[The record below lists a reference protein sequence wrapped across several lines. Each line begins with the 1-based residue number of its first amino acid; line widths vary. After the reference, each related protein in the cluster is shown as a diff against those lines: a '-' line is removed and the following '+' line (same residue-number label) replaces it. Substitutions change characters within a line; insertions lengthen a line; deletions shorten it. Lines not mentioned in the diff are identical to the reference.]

1 MTLNK
6 YSILRAVFRYFGRC
20 PTQTRLRWGRL
31 LGWLT
36 PRLMRSRAHIVR
48 TNLRLCFPTLS
59 DQERAALLQR
69 HFYLLAQSIIDRGL
83 IWFGTPDRVAQ
94 TIKISGLEHFDAL
107 LQANRKI
114 LVLAP
119 HFIGLDAAGSRL
131 TMHSKRTATFYTP
144 SSDRDVDALMRE
156 GRARFNESL
165 LISRKDGIR
174 GLIRLLRQGIPV
186 YYLPD
191 MDFGPKGAVFVP
203 FFGVP
208 AATLP
213 STAQI
218 AQSWDAAVL
227 PIISNLDL
235 ATGVYNVHILPPV
248 PNFPGTDDLTAATA
262 RINRLIEEW
271 VREDPAQYYWV
282 HRRFKTRPNDGP
294 KPY

>member
-6 YSILRAVFRYFGRC
+6 SRLLRAVFQYFGHC
-20 PTQTRLRWGRL
+20 PTKTRLRWGRL

-36 PRLMRSRAHIVR
+36 PRVMRSRAHIVR
-48 TNLRLCFPTLS
+48 TNLRLCFPDMTNK
-59 DQERAALLQR
+59 EREALLKR

-83 IWFGTPDRVAQ
+83 IWFGQPERIAQ
-94 TIKISGLEHFDAL
+94 TVQIEGLEHFDEL
-107 LQANRKI
+107 LAANRKI

-131 TMHSKRTATFYTP
+131 TMHSKHTATFYTP
-144 SSDRDVDALMRE
+144 SSDPDVDALMCE
-156 GRARFNESL
+156 GRTRFNESF
-165 LISRKDGIR
+165 LISRKNGIR

-203 FFGVP
+203 FFGIP

-227 PIISNLDL
+227 PIISNLNSE
-235 ATGVYNVHILPPV
+235 TGVYNVQILAPV
-248 PNFPGTDDLTAATA
+248 PNFPGTDDLITATA
-262 RINRLIEEW
+262 RINHLIEDW
-271 VREDPAQYYWV
+271 VKQDPAQYYWV
-282 HRRFKTRPNDGP
+282 HRRFKTRPNNGP

>member
-6 YSILRAVFRYFGRC
+6 SKLLRAVFQYFGRC
-20 PTQTRLRWGRL
+20 PTHTRLRWGRL

-36 PRLMRSRAHIVR
+36 PRLMRSRAHVVR
-48 TNLRLCFPTLS
+48 TNLQLCFPKLS
-59 DQERAALLQR
+59 EKEREALLQR

-83 IWFGTPDRVAQ
+83 IWFGKPDRVAQ
-94 TIKISGLEHFDAL
+94 TVKINGLEHFDNL
-107 LQANRKI
+107 LAANRKI
-114 LVLAP
+114 LILAP

-144 SSDRDVDALMRE
+144 SSDPDVDALMRE
-156 GRARFNESL
+156 GRSRFNESF

-191 MDFGPKGAVFVP
+191 MDFGAKGAVFVP
-203 FFGVP
+203 FFNVP

-218 AQSWDAAVL
+218 AQAWDAAVL
-227 PIISNLDL
+227 PIISNLNL
-235 ATGVYNVHILPPV
+235 QTGVYNVRILPPI
-248 PNFPGTDDLTAATA
+248 PNFPGADDLTAATA
-262 RINRLIEEW
+262 RINRLIEDW
-271 VREDPAQYYWV
+271 VKEDPAQYYWV
-282 HRRFKTRPNDGP
+282 HRRFKTRPDNGP